1 MRKVISSL
9 AIIAIILSFVSCSSD
24 NDAEAYNNRAVAKE
38 RTGDYKDA
46 IADYDKAIEINPKFA
61 EAYYNRGIA
70 KESTGDYKGAIADWG
85 KAIELNPSLK
95 DKLQPR
101 IDSAR
106 EKLK

>member
-1 MRKVISSL
+1 M
-9 AIIAIILSFVSCSSD
+9 
-24 NDAEAYNNRAVAKE
+24 KE
-38 RTGDYKDA
+38 STGDHKGA
-46 IADYDKAIEINPKFA
+46 IADFDKAIKLNPKD
-61 EAYYNRGIA
+61 EYAYNNRGIA